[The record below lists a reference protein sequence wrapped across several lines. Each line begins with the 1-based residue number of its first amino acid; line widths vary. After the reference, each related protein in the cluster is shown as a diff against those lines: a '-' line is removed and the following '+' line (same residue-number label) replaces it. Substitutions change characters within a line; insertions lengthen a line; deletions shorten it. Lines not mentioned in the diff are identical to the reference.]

1 MALKTKGIKIKTLK
15 KFLKNACS
23 MGWMNWEL
31 NFIKAANTE
40 KRKQDEISKKIGY
53 MLYLNYTLLQFICE
67 YVNKNDEFKN
77 TW

>member
-1 MALKTKGIKIKTLK
+1 
-15 KFLKNACS
+15 
-23 MGWMNWEL
+23 MGWMNSEL

-53 MLYLNYTLLQFICE
+53 MLYLNYTLLQFINE
-67 YVNKNDEFKN
+67 YVNKNNEFKN